1 MKNIEQTPLTKGEK
15 KALERAID
23 LLKEGYPVK
32 RVVLFG
38 SKSRGGFDEHSDMDL
53 LIVTG
58 RALHWKE
65 EKSVVET
72 LFEIGLQYDVIFSP
86 LFASETEWEGGLFT
100 EFPIYKEIIR
110 DGAVVA

>member
-1 MKNIEQTPLTKGEK
+1 MKNIEQPPLTKGEK
-15 KALERAID
+15 KALEKAID

-32 RVVLFG
+32 SVVLFW
-38 SKSRGGFDEHSDMDL
+38 SKAKGGFDEHSDMDL
-53 LIVTG
+53 LIVTS